1 MNEKVL
7 EAKKA
12 VVNELN
18 EHLKNSKCAIIVT
31 YHSLPVSLLTQLR
44 KGLKGV
50 GAKIEVHKNTLARRA
65 LDAEGYQALEP
76 LLVGPNALITSPDAT
91 AALPVLTAFAQKNKA
106 LEIKGA
112 VIDGSFCDA
121 SKLAD
126 LGKVG
131 TKENALAMLC
141 GALQSPIRNF
151 AYGLKSYAEKEQ
163 N

>member
-1 MNEKVL
+1 M
-7 EAKKA
+7 
-12 VVNELN
+12 
-18 EHLKNSKCAIIVT
+18 
-31 YHSLPVSLLTQLR
+31 
-44 KGLKGV
+44 
-50 GAKIEVHKNTLARRA
+50 KNTIK
-65 LDAEGYQALEP
+65 
-76 LLVGPNALITSPDAT
+76 VKVTSDFW
-91 AALPVLTAFAQKNKA
+91 LNRQKNKA